1 MRRLPPMGSLE
12 AFVAAYRGG
21 TLRAASNELNLSVS
35 ALSRRLQSLEAHV
48 GRSLFERRHHELKPT
63 PEGARLFTQIAPHFD
78 AIGRILGE
86 VRSGGERSLAI
97 GVPPSYASAWLLP
110 RLARFRAR
118 YPDIT
123 LRFDSSGA
131 PFEKLGASLDA
142 IIVFAETVPE
152 GVDSCELKPQAGFA
166 VCAPG
171 LVAPGTPVREALRDH
186 TLLLH
191 GGLSKVLPL
200 WLQAMGLDE
209 RAMGRTEQYDSGPM
223 LIAAAEAG
231 LGIALTLEDSVRF
244 YEGDA
249 RLERPFGESVAT
261 PYSYWW
267 VSRKPGASDVALR
280 RFRDWLQAESAVR
293 PEIGALSATA

>member
-21 TLRAASNELNLSVS
+21 TLRAASTELNLSVS

-48 GRSLFERRHHELKPT
+48 GRPLFERRHHELKPT

-78 AIGRILGE
+78 AIGRVLGE
-86 VRSGGERSLAI
+86 VRSDGERSLAV

-118 YPDIT
+118 YPDIV
-123 LRFDSSGA
+123 LRFDSSGT

-152 GVDSCELKPQAGFA
+152 GFESCKLKPQAGFA

-191 GGLSKVLPL
+191 SGLAKVLPL

-209 RAMGRTEQYDSGPM
+209 RALARTEQYDSGPM

-267 VSRKPGASDVALR
+267 VSRKPGASDAALR
-280 RFRDWLQAESAVR
+280 RFRDWIFAESAVR
-293 PEIGALSATA
+293 AAAA

>member
-48 GRSLFERRHHELKPT
+48 GRPLFERRHHELKPT

-78 AIGRILGE
+78 AIGRVLGD
-86 VRSGGERSLAI
+86 VRSDRERSLAI

-118 YPDIT
+118 YPDIA

-152 GVDSCELKPQAGFA
+152 GADSHELKPQAGFA

-186 TLLLH
+186 SLLLH

-209 RAMGRTEQYDSGPM
+209 NAITRTEQYDSGPM

-267 VSRKPGASDVALR
+267 VSRKPGASDIALR
-280 RFRDWLQAESAVR
+280 RFRDWLQAESAAR
-293 PEIGALSATA
+293 PEVGALSATA